1 MSFIMYTNL
10 LVLTTSYLIFIIF
23 HFSVGSSLHTTIF
36 ELLKSLKVNQSKK
49 DTNRENPNFE
59 FFFWTQIFVY
69 PPKIILYYIFIL
81 DFNHSN
87 IKNENAKEKWQLL
100 IEPWFLPGVCFWNAR
115 RIEDLG
121 SSRGGQA
128 KFLTHEVGKVMIEL
142 YICPLHLSKLK
153 GKTLKSEL
161 KKNVLHRM
169 AHFHNTGKI
178 LVSHSKSSILGLYQA
193 FFGQINPR

>member
-1 MSFIMYTNL
+1 MYNNL
-10 LVLTTSYLIFIIF
+10 WTFKKP
-23 HFSVGSSLHTTIF
+23 
-36 ELLKSLKVNQSKK
+36 KSQSIQKK
-49 DTNRENPNFE
+49 
-59 FFFWTQIFVY
+59 TQIGKTQTSSSFSELKY
-69 PPKIILYYIFIL
+69 LSTLQKSYYTYYIFIL

-153 GKTLKSEL
+153 GKTLKSQL
-161 KKNVLHRM
+161 KKKLHKM

-178 LVSHSKSSILGLYQA
+178 LVSHSKSGILGLYQA

>member
-10 LVLTTSYLIFIIF
+10 LVLTTPYLIFIIF
-23 HFSVGSSLHTTIF
+23 HFSVGSSLCTTIF
-36 ELLKSLKVNQSKK
+36 ELLKSLKGNQSQKK
-49 DTNRENPNFE
+49 
-59 FFFWTQIFVY
+59 TQIGKTQTSSSFSE
-69 PPKIILYYIFIL
+69 PKYLSTLQKSYYTYYIFIL

-161 KKNVLHRM
+161 K
-169 AHFHNTGKI
+169 
-178 LVSHSKSSILGLYQA
+178 
-193 FFGQINPR
+193 

>member
-1 MSFIMYTNL
+1 MYNNL
-10 LVLTTSYLIFIIF
+10 WTFKKP
-23 HFSVGSSLHTTIF
+23 
-36 ELLKSLKVNQSKK
+36 KSQSIQKK
-49 DTNRENPNFE
+49 
-59 FFFWTQIFVY
+59 TQIGKTQTSSSFSE
-69 PPKIILYYIFIL
+69 PKYLSTLQKSYCTHYIFIL

-161 KKNVLHRM
+161 KKKNYIEWHTSITP
-169 AHFHNTGKI
+169 AKYSCPIQN
-178 LVSHSKSSILGLYQA
+178 LV
-193 FFGQINPR
+193 F

>member
-1 MSFIMYTNL
+1 MSLIMYTNL
-10 LVLTTSYLIFIIF
+10 LVLATSYLIFIIF
-23 HFSVGSSLHTTIF
+23 HFSVGSSLCTTIF
-36 ELLKSLKVNQSKK
+36 ELLKSLKGNQSQK
-49 DTNRENPNFE
+49 DTNWENPNFE

-69 PPKIILYYIFIL
+69 PPKIILYFIL

-128 KFLTHEVGKVMIEL
+128 KFLTTKLIKF

-153 GKTLKSEL
+153 GKT
-161 KKNVLHRM
+161 
-169 AHFHNTGKI
+169 
-178 LVSHSKSSILGLYQA
+178 
-193 FFGQINPR
+193 